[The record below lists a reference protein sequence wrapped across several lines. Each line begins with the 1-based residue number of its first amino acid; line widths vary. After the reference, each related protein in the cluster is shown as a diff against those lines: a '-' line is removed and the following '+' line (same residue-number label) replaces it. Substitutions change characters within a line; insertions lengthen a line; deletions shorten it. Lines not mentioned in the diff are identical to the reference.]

1 MNVWPVI
8 VRELRQQA
16 RQKFTFTLRGVGA
29 GLMTIAAALFS
40 FQFSFG
46 PYLGGWLFAGLHI
59 TLFYVIWVLVPLS
72 ASDCISRERREG
84 TLGLLFLTPLRAREI
99 VMAKAL
105 AHGLRAMTLLLAVLP
120 VLTIPFILGG
130 VSWQQASMS
139 ALVNFSAVCW
149 ALAAALVASAG
160 TRSSLRALVGAV
172 TLTICAIMAHAFTL
186 GALTS
191 PGIFFSGNML
201 GFLDERLL
209 YGMSPMG
216 MNQVRAGGGMIRGG
230 AGTLLHG
237 AVQGALVALL
247 VLYGAILFA
256 AARVR
261 RTWREEPPPQWVQ
274 NMQRTFFTP
283 VLWRGFFKRWMR
295 WKIERNPVGWLE
307 QRTWTGR
314 LVTWTWFAIVI
325 SLYSAI
331 FTDRNFFRNFSGM
344 QMTMAWLIMGSI
356 AASAAGS
363 FRRERESGVLELLL
377 VTPLSA
383 AHIIGGRLRGLWGQ
397 FLPAVATLLVIW
409 MYFQSIFRRYD
420 ELGKILF
427 FGATFFTLPV
437 LGLYFSLL
445 CRSFIAAFLATLATG
460 LLLPMLLER
469 LAALWWWA
477 NVITNQRFDPSFG
490 ARPGAVIFQAG
501 LAVGLLYAMRRRLEG
516 RQFPLER
523 TGQ

>member
-1 MNVWPVI
+1 MNLWPVI

-29 GLMTIAAALFS
+29 GLMTLAAALFAL
-40 FQFSFG
+40 QFSFD
-46 PYLGGWLFAGLHI
+46 PYRGGWLFSGLHI
-59 TLFYVIWVLVPLS
+59 TLFYAIWVLVPLS

-130 VSWQQASMS
+130 VSWQQAAMS

-149 ALAAALVASAG
+149 ALASALVASAG

-172 TLTICAIMAHAFTL
+172 AFTICAILLHAITL
-186 GALTS
+186 GALTT
-191 PGIFFSGNML
+191 PGIFFSGNVL
-201 GFLDERLL
+201 GFVDERLL

-216 MNQVRAGGGMIRGG
+216 MNQVRAGGGMARGG
-230 AGTLLHG
+230 AGMLLQG
-237 AVQGALVALL
+237 AVQGALVSAL
-247 VLYGAILFA
+247 VLYA
-256 AARVR
+256 AVLYAAWKVR
-261 RTWREEPPPQWVQ
+261 RTWQEEPPSQWVQ
-274 NMQRTFFTP
+274 DVQKTFLTP
-283 VLWRGFFKRWMR
+283 MLWQGFFKRWMR
-295 WKIERNPVGWLE
+295 WKIERNPIGWLE

-314 LVTWTWFAIVI
+314 LVTWAWFAIVI

-331 FTDRNFFRNFSGM
+331 FTDRNLFRNFSGL
-344 QMTMAWLIMGSI
+344 QMTMAWLMMGSI

-397 FLPAVATLLVIW
+397 FLPAIAALLIIW
-409 MYFQSIFRRYD
+409 VYFQSIFRRYD
-420 ELGKILF
+420 DLGRVLF
-427 FGATFFTLPV
+427 FAMTYFTLPV
-437 LGLYFSLL
+437 IGLYFSLL
-445 CRSFIAAFLATLATG
+445 CRSFITAFLATLACG
-460 LLLPMLLER
+460 LLLPVLLER
-469 LAALWWWA
+469 FGAFWVAVYFHMQLP
-477 NVITNQRFDPSFG
+477 FDASFG
-490 ARPGAVIFQAG
+490 ARPGALFIQSL
-501 LAVGLLYAMRRRLEG
+501 LAVRLLYATRSRLNG

>member
-16 RQKFTFTLRGVGA
+16 RQKFTFTLRGLGV
-29 GLMTIAAALFS
+29 GLMTIAAILFALEY
-40 FQFSFG
+40 SFG

-59 TLFYVIWVLVPLS
+59 TLFYAIWVLVPLS

-105 AHGLRAMTLLLAVLP
+105 AHGLRAGTLLLAVLP

-130 VSWQQASMS
+130 VSWQQAAMS

-172 TLTICAIMAHAFTL
+172 VFTICAMLAHAITL

-216 MNQVRAGGGMIRGG
+216 MNQIRAGGGMIRGG
-230 AGTLLHG
+230 VGTLLIG
-237 AVQGALVALL
+237 AVQGALVSML
-247 VLYGAILFA
+247 VWYGAVLFA
-256 AARVR
+256 ASHVR
-261 RTWREEPPPQWVQ
+261 RTWREEPPPRWVQ
-274 NMQRTFFTP
+274 DLQKTFCTP
-283 VLWRGFFKRWMR
+283 VLWQGFFKRWMR

-307 QRTWTGR
+307 QRTWAGR

-331 FTDRNFFRNFSGM
+331 FTDRSFFRNFSGM
-344 QMTMAWLIMGSI
+344 QMTLAWLMMGSI

-377 VTPLSA
+377 VTPLSS

-397 FLPAVATLLVIW
+397 FLPAVAALLIIW
-409 MYFQSIFRRYD
+409 VYFQSIFRRYD
-420 ELGKILF
+420 DLGKILF
-427 FGATFFTLPV
+427 FGVTFFTLPIV
-437 LGLYFSLL
+437 GLYFSLL
-445 CRSFIAAFLATLATG
+445 CRSFITAFLATLAVG
-460 LLLPMLLER
+460 LLLPVLLDR
-469 LAALWWWA
+469 LAAFLWWTSA
-477 NVITNQRFDPSFG
+477 NTSVPFDPSFG
-490 ARPGAVIFQAG
+490 ARPGAVLFQAG
-501 LAVGLLYAMRRRLEG
+501 LAVGLFYATRSRLE
-516 RQFPLER
+516 RRHFPLER